1 MRIKSARKRRDLPV
15 IFLKIALILAVFSL
29 GIKVFDARIRPT
41 VTATLLTSA
50 KAQTLSALNEAVE
63 KSLSE
68 FEFDF
73 SNAVEI
79 VNKQDGTVSAVK
91 TNALLINLFQTRI
104 SERLNSRVKEFCL
117 KEHRIAI
124 GSLSGMVL
132 FNGRGVK
139 IPFYLS
145 PLSQVKTEL
154 ESEFLSAGINQTIH
168 KINLKV
174 SVGIRAV
181 IPGFSDETSV
191 SADYCV
197 AQTVIVGDVPQLML
211 GSQALK

>member
-15 IFLKIALILAVFSL
+15 IFLKIALVVAVFSL
-29 GIKVFDARIRPT
+29 GIKVFDTRIRPT
-41 VTATLLTSA
+41 VSATLLTSA

-79 VNKQDGTVSAVK
+79 VNKQDGTVSMVK

-104 SERLNSRVKEFCL
+104 SERLNTRVKEFCL